1 MKGMDGD
8 IHIHPEIEEVY
19 RDAAERIAL
28 LATRSIAERG
38 AFHFALAGGAT
49 PASTYK
55 VLGSPPLRDEVDW
68 SRVHVYFGDE
78 RCVPPDHRDSNFRM
92 AQKAL
97 LSRVPIPESQQ
108 HRIHG
113 ELEPEEAVR
122 RYSETLRRELPLEG
136 TIPVFDLVM
145 LGTGPD
151 GHIASL
157 FPATDILK
165 RRKPV
170 AAVYV
175 PKLEA
180 WRVSLTFP
188 VLNAARHVIL
198 LVTGQKKADVI
209 RHVVKHRYSNPL
221 PLEMLRPRG
230 QLEWF
235 LDRTAARHIIPVA

>member
-8 IHIHPEIEEVY
+8 IHIHPELEEVY
-19 RDAAERIAL
+19 RDSAERIAL
-28 LATRSIAERG
+28 LATRSIAEHG
-38 AFHFALAGGAT
+38 SFHFALAGGAT
-49 PASTYK
+49 PAGTYK
-55 VLGSPPLRDEVDW
+55 VLGTPPLRDEVDW

-92 AQKAL
+92 AQKTL
-97 LSRVPIPESQQ
+97 LSRVPLPESQQ
-108 HRIHG
+108 HRIRG
-113 ELEPEEAVR
+113 ELEPEAAVR
-122 RYSETLRRELPLEG
+122 HYTETLRRELPLEG

-157 FPATDILK
+157 FPGTDILK

-175 PKLEA
+175 PKLGA
-180 WRVSLTFP
+180 WRISLTFP
-188 VLNAARHVIL
+188 VLNAARHVIV
-198 LVTGQKKADVI
+198 LVTGPKKADVI
-209 RHVVKHRYSNPL
+209 RHVVKHHDSNPL
-221 PLEMLRPRG
+221 PLELLRPRG

-235 LDRTAARHIIPVA
+235 LDRAAARYIIPI